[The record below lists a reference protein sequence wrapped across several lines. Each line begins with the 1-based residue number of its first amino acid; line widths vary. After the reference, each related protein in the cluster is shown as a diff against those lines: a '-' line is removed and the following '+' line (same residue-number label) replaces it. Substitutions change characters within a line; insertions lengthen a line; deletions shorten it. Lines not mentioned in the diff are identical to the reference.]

1 MNHIALP
8 GPTAGV
14 GPLGAIL
21 RDVNPTAGAYLPE
34 PHDAEFSC
42 RYDMHDD
49 GGRRLQESQGKRLAE
64 HLTRNW
70 IVLPTRPGIVG

>member
-1 MNHIALP
+1 MM
-8 GPTAGV
+8 
-14 GPLGAIL
+14 
-21 RDVNPTAGAYLPE
+21 
-34 PHDAEFSC
+34 
-42 RYDMHDD
+42 YDMHDD